1 METNKYLQDVSGIH
15 GIVKEF
21 SEVVKENSGIHGNVK
36 KFSGRKRKFMEILR
50 NS

>member
-1 METNKYLQDVSGIH
+1 MSRGIH

-36 KFSGRKRKFMEILR
+36 EFSGRKRKLIIYEKSAKLLK
-50 NS
+50 